1 MIYVC
6 TKATKSNEIPKVPPP
21 IFSREEKGVYPRVG
35 KRRRRRQT
43 VCLTTRWLEPKWP
56 SADNQM
62 RCCCSALAP
71 PRTMVQQDHVVT

>member
-1 MIYVC
+1 MIICVYEGN
-6 TKATKSNEIPKVPPP
+6 KKQRDSESPPP
-21 IFSREEKGVYPRVG
+21 IFSREEKGVYPKVG

-62 RCCCSALAP
+62 RC
-71 PRTMVQQDHVVT
+71 